1 MTTMNLPAWTDVLLL
16 PAVYR
21 RWLLSR
27 AKHPSLGG
35 HVRMSRRAARWVPH
49 HSLVGDAF
57 FAADGASPELIARR
71 RAAFERLGDYFRSAS
86 PITLEHTR
94 RLRESLSDLQL
105 TSRYRV
111 PYPFSEVVREHLP
124 VGAFMASSQGMH
136 LRDMD
141 GHAYLDITGS
151 YGVNVMGLEAYK
163 TWMRQGLEL
172 GEALGPLLG
181 SYHPCVLD
189 NVERLK
195 RISGMDEVSFHMS
208 GTEAVMQ
215 AVRLARY
222 HTGKQHV
229 VRFAGAYNGWWD
241 DVQPGPGNPA
251 SVHETYTLRDMHQN
265 TLNVLRSRHD
275 IACVIVNPLQGLH
288 PNKGAP
294 GDSTLVDGSRSAGFD
309 REAYG
314 QWLRDLRAVC
324 TERGIA
330 LIMDEIFVGFR
341 VHREGA
347 QAYFGVQADLVCY
360 GKTLAGGYPVG
371 VVCGRSA
378 WMRRF
383 KPEQP
388 GNLCFARGT
397 FNAHPYVMGAMN
409 AFLHYLDTPEA
420 HALYEGVDERWNRE
434 RASFNQAFEAAG
446 VPVRIQNL
454 SSIWTVTYTQP
465 GRYHWMYQ
473 FYCRQQGLYMSWVG
487 SGRMMFSL
495 DVSDKDVRSVR
506 DCMVAAAQAMQA
518 DGWWDL
524 PAGTTL
530 KTLRR
535 RVVREMLAAKW
546 PKLLGWWRP

>member
-1 MTTMNLPAWTDVLLL
+1 
-16 PAVYR
+16 
-21 RWLLSR
+21 
-27 AKHPSLGG
+27 
-35 HVRMSRRAARWVPH
+35 
-49 HSLVGDAF
+49 
-57 FAADGASPELIARR
+57 
-71 RAAFERLGDYFRSAS
+71 
-86 PITLEHTR
+86 
-94 RLRESLSDLQL
+94 LRESLSDLQL

-141 GHAYLDITGS
+141 GHPYLDITGS

-222 HTGKQHV
+222 QTGKQHV

-309 REAYG
+309 RQAYG
-314 QWLRDLRAVC
+314 DWLKALREVC

-409 AFLHYLDTPEA
+409 AFLHYLDTPA
-420 HALYEGVDERWNRE
+420 ADALYEGVDERWNRE

-495 DVSDKDVRSVR
+495 DVSDGDVRQVR
-506 DCMVAAAQAMQA
+506 DRMLAAAQAMQA